1 MHDNDSGGVK
11 GKFFKN
17 GVIYENVPSCFLLG
31 GIAFGKLDITC
42 SFLNLTCLQI
52 A

>member
-1 MHDNDSGGVK
+1 MIVEGAEGN
-11 GKFFKN
+11 FKN

-31 GIAFGKLDITC
+31 CIAFGKLDITH